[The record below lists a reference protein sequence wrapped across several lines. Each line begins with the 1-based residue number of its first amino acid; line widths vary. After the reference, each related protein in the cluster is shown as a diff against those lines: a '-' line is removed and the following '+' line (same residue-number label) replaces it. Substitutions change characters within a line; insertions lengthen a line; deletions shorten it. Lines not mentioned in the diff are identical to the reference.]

1 VFKLPF
7 VLKETLQDP
16 SHHLQSSLRKL
27 EFDKVIER
35 VARLAVTDLG
45 REKIREIMP
54 STDPTHIR
62 LELQRV
68 SEMKE
73 LLIAEGGIPIDG
85 TKNIVASLR
94 KIVVENQALT
104 VVELLEIGST
114 LRTSHAMHSFLAK
127 RRAQYPSLNSFLDT
141 LFIDKVVEFN
151 IAQAL
156 DDQGFVKDSA
166 SKELKQIRRDLA
178 AASDSLRTRLES
190 ILRKVSEQNLI
201 QDEILTTRDGRM
213 VIPVKVE
220 HKSHVAGFI
229 HSSSASGQTVYIE
242 PAETLDLNN
251 ALKELQ
257 LDEQREIYRIL
268 AELTSQVQG
277 IREPLSATL
286 RTLVEIDALAAKGK
300 YSIEI
305 VGNAAVVAEKP
316 LVALMQAR
324 HPVLLQRHDRS
335 EVVPLDVRIGGDN
348 QILLI
353 TGPNAGGKTV
363 TLKTVGLLTACTMA
377 GLHIPASSESEIYPF
392 EQLFV
397 DIGDDQS
404 IETDLS
410 TFSSHLINMKK
421 MIDAVD
427 DRSLVLVDEI
437 GAGTDPAEGGA
448 LAAAVLTTL
457 RERKAL
463 TVATT
468 HDGFLKA
475 FAHDAAG
482 MENASMEFDQESLR
496 PTYRLRIG
504 VPGSSFAFELAD
516 RIGISREVLDLAK
529 QHVGVEKTNLET
541 LILELERQTQL
552 LTAQLSEAKIERTHL
567 AELIEEYESK
577 TKSLRK
583 EIAELKRKAV
593 SEARDLVRSA
603 KASIEQSVKEI
614 RESNAR
620 PEVIKVARQN
630 LQQLTQD
637 LHKQDVSEFKDE
649 RPLEEFSVGDKVR
662 LQDGNQ
668 IGEIA
673 IIQKGYATVA
683 WGSATMR
690 VRLQNL
696 VKQEGPQTSAYFS
709 PRSDLPQIEAK
720 NEIDLRGLFGDE
732 AVSQVQQFVD
742 NAMVSGLHRVD
753 IIHGK
758 GTGVLRKRV
767 TEFLKTCPHVKSFRL
782 GEWNEGGT
790 GVTVVEIA

>member
-1 VFKLPF
+1 MQELPPHF
-7 VLKETLQDP
+7 Y
-16 SHHLQSSLRKL
+16 SSIKKL

-35 VARLAVTDLG
+35 VSKLAVTDLG
-45 REKIREIMP
+45 RTRVLSIVP
-54 STDPTHIR
+54 STDPIAIR

-85 TKNIVASLR
+85 TKNVIASLR
-94 KIVVENQALT
+94 KISVENQVLSIQ
-104 VVELLEIGST
+104 ELLDIGST
-114 LRTSHAMHSFLAK
+114 LRTSHGMHLFLTK
-127 RRAQYPSLNSFLDT
+127 RKTQYPSLSIYLDS

-156 DDQGFVKDSA
+156 DDQGFVKDAA

-178 AASDSLRTRLES
+178 EASDALRTRLES
-190 ILRKVSEQNLI
+190 ILKKVSAQNFI

-220 HKSHVAGFI
+220 YKTHVAGFI

-251 ALKELQ
+251 ALTELQ
-257 LDEQREIYRIL
+257 LSEQREIHRIL
-268 AELTSQVQG
+268 TNLTKQVRD
-277 IREPLSATL
+277 IREPLAASHQ
-286 RTLVEIDALAAKGK
+286 TLVEIDVLSAKGK

-305 VGNAAVVAEKP
+305 VGNALGLAETP
-316 LVALMQAR
+316 RITLVQAR
-324 HPVLLQRHDRS
+324 HPVLLQRHTRE
-335 EVVPLDVRIGGDN
+335 EVVPLNLRIGDK
-348 QILLI
+348 ITTILI

-363 TLKTVGLLTACTMA
+363 TLKTIGLLTACTMA
-377 GLHIPASSESEIYPF
+377 GLHVPAASESEIYPF
-392 EQLFV
+392 KHLFV

-410 TFSSHLINMKK
+410 TFSSHLINMKET
-421 MIDAVD
+421 IEEVD
-427 DRSLVLVDEI
+427 DESLVLVDEI
-437 GAGTDPAEGGA
+437 GAGTDPAEGAA

-457 RERKAL
+457 HQKKAI

-475 FAHDAAG
+475 FAHEYVG

-504 VPGSSFAFELAD
+504 IPGSSFAFELAE
-516 RIGISREVLDLAK
+516 RIGIAKEVLDTAR
-529 QHVGVEKTNLET
+529 QQVGVEKTKLET

-552 LTAQLSEAKIERTHL
+552 LSTQLIETRIERERL
-567 AELIEEYESK
+567 AELTQDYDLK
-577 TKSLRK
+577 VKQLKK
-583 EIAELKRKAV
+583 ELAEVKRKAV

-603 KASIEQSVKEI
+603 KANIERSVKEI

-620 PEVIKVARQN
+620 PEVVRTARQN
-630 LQQLTQD
+630 LQQLTEELYHQD
-637 LHKQDVSEFKDE
+637 SSNHTED
-649 RPLEEFSVGDKVR
+649 RPVESLSVGDQVR
-662 LQDGNQ
+662 LHDGMQ
-668 IGEIA
+668 VGEI
-673 IIQKGYATVA
+673 IQIQKEYATVS
-683 WGSATMR
+683 WGNANMR

-696 VKQEGPQTSAYFS
+696 VKQDGALPAKYPI
-709 PRSDLPQIEAK
+709 PRTDLPQIEAK
-720 NEIDLRGLFGDE
+720 NEIDLRGLFGDD
-732 AVSQVQQFVD
+732 AVNQVQQFLD
-742 NAMVSGLHRVD
+742 NAFVSGLHRVD

-758 GTGVLRKRV
+758 GTGALRKRV

-790 GVTVVEIA
+790 GVTVVEIS